1 MVNLAHN
8 LRSKLLLFRFP
19 SLLLFKSSNSTDGSL
34 LPSLCTSI
42 INIVLILQGRKH
54 GAGDWSKSYNSQSR
68 NCWWNELPGLWPIKA
83 ASILQKL
90 GIVKTKKTSWTVLAP
105 CSSQSTIL
113 ILSLTICCRESWFFL
128 VVLEN
133 LHNKK
138 IRRFLLV
145 LVQVGLPQD
154 VTEIVEMSLRKPD
167 VSRCSIAST
176 VGQNEIAPC
185 WTAWCFTGLQTV
197 RPLLMSSPSWFLIKC
212 MNCGCDEPSIA
223 ETSLLML

>member
-1 MVNLAHN
+1 MEWA
-8 LRSKLLLFRFP
+8 
-19 SLLLFKSSNSTDGSL
+19 
-34 LPSLCTSI
+34 
-42 INIVLILQGRKH
+42 Q
-54 GAGDWSKSYNSQSR
+54 
-68 NCWWNELPGLWPIKA
+68 LPGLWPIKA
-83 ASILQKL
+83 ASIFQKL
-90 GIVKTKKTSWTVLAP
+90 GIVKIDLMD
-105 CSSQSTIL
+105 STG
-113 ILSLTICCRESWFFL
+113 SMQLTIYYIDSFLNNFCCRESWFFL